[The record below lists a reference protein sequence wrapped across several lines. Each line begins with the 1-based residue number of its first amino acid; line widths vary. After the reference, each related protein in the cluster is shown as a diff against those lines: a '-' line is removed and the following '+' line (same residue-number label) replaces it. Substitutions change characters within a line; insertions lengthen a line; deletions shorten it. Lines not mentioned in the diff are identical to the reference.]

1 MLSISLRRI
10 AQAIPT
16 LFLIA
21 TATFILLRLAPGG
34 PFDQEKALA
43 PEVKVQVES
52 FYGLNQPLW
61 QQYLSYLGSL
71 LKGELGPSY
80 KYAGWQVERIIAQSF
95 PVSLELGCWAFLV
108 ALSIGLPIGITA
120 ALNKGRPLDKLLMS
134 SSTLGICLPPFVLGP
149 VLLLI
154 FSSAFGWFN
163 PLGWYCASDRVL
175 PALTMGTFYAAFIAR
190 LMRTSLL
197 DVLGEQYIRSAQ
209 AKGLSATRVIGLHA
223 LRNALHPILAYL
235 GPTLAGLIT
244 GSFVIESIFFIP
256 GLGQFFVQGAFNRDY
271 TLVMGTVLF
280 YAVLILCF
288 NLLIDL
294 LQTWLNPR
302 IRDA

>member
-34 PFDQEKALA
+34 PFDQEK
-43 PEVKVQVES
+43 PSPQSKSSSES

-271 TLVMGTVLF
+271 TLVMGRPCYSVRYLF
-280 YAVLILCF
+280 YASTYSSISYK
-288 NLLIDL
+288 
-294 LQTWLNPR
+294 PG
-302 IRDA
+302 